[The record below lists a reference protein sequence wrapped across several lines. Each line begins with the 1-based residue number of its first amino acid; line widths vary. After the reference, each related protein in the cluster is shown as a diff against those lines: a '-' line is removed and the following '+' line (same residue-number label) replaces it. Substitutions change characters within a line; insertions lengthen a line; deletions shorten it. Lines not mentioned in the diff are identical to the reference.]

1 MSLNDRNLGVAK
13 GADVYDGIGNP
24 TSRSNHSNPLAANLV
39 EDPTTEELGAGAGP
53 NFQGHIQARKN
64 FRDTA
69 GVIEGRPGIIEST
82 HIEPLR
88 EDTPQRD
95 QWEGVGITSTGG
107 TDSSKSGMMKTA
119 IDLGNTTSSMLTGA
133 MKMAYGSAV
142 GNEEAFK
149 AGKEAVYG
157 KGV

>member
-24 TSRSNHSNPLAANLV
+24 TSHSNYKNPLVTNLV
-39 EDPTTEELGAGAGP
+39 EDPTTEEFGAGAGP

-82 HIEPLR
+82 HIEPLK
-88 EDTPQRD
+88 ENTSQRD
-95 QWEGVGITSTGG
+95 QWEDVGVTSTS
-107 TDSSKSGMMKTA
+107 TEPPKSEMMKTA
-119 IDLGNTTSSMLTGA
+119 IDLGNATSNMLTGA
-133 MKMAYGSAV
+133 MKMAYGSVA

-157 KGV
+157 KGA

>member
-13 GADVYDGIGNP
+13 GSDVYDGLANP
-24 TSRSNHSNPLAANLV
+24 TSHTNTSNPFTTNFV

-53 NFQGHIQARKN
+53 GFQGHIQAAKN
-64 FRDTA
+64 FKNTA

-82 HIEPLR
+82 HIEPLK
-88 EDTPQRD
+88 EDTSFKD
-95 QWEGVGITSTGG
+95 QWEDAGVSSTSTGSPG
-107 TDSSKSGMMKTA
+107 SGMIRTA
-119 IDLGNTTSSMLTGA
+119 IDLGNATSSMMTGA
-133 MKMAYGSAV
+133 VKMAYGSVA

-157 KGV
+157 KGA